1 MKSTKT
7 KSDSRKNKF
16 GNSKS
21 NIVLCST
28 EYKKY
33 NNMET
38 TEQIDEIYN
47 VLMKQRRIGKLAGWY
62 ALLLGIAVVVA
73 FITIKFALHTQ
84 FFAIPDE
91 TGKLEISRDNYIS
104 GKLIVTV
111 VLIGAFLLG
120 SFIKG
125 YLEPD
130 DEHKIKATSDN
141 LKKSFGLFGLT
152 IIVTNHLFEKM
163 TPYNSTAYYLGIE
176 LSMIM
181 LIYTI
186 MLADLALNAQFSFK
200 VFAALMGLFVYIS
213 IINSENS
220 TLYFFLGMS
229 VVNILFGLLNL
240 LNLEEHLEYFK
251 IKNSNPFTLN
261 KRR

>member
-1 MKSTKT
+1 
-7 KSDSRKNKF
+7 
-16 GNSKS
+16 
-21 NIVLCST
+21 
-28 EYKKY
+28 
-33 NNMET
+33 MET

-91 TGKLEISRDNYIS
+91 TGKLDISKDNYFS
-104 GKLIVTV
+104 GKMIVHIIMIVT
-111 VLIGAFLLG
+111 FLMG
-120 SFIKG
+120 NMIRG

-130 DEHKIKATSDN
+130 AEHEIKVTLNN
-141 LKKSFGLFGLT
+141 LKKSFGLFGIS
-152 IIVTNHLFEKM
+152 IIFTNLLFEKM
-163 TPYNSTAYYLGIE
+163 TPYKATGYYFGIE
-176 LSMIM
+176 LTIIM

-186 MLADLALNAQFSFK
+186 MLAHLSLNAQFSFK
-200 VFAALMGLFVYIS
+200 VFAACVGFFVFLSTADI
-213 IINSENS
+213 ENS
-220 TLYFFLGMS
+220 PIYFLLGMG